1 MNTAYRLLAAAPL
14 SAMLLSAVLLTGCHV
29 TESGSGPNKNVD
41 IGTPFGSMK
50 VNTNDKGDLSAIG
63 LSAYPGAV
71 PEKKDNDK
79 DGNSADVN
87 LSFGNFHIGV
97 KAASYQTTDAPGKVL
112 DFYRKD
118 MHARYGDVI
127 ECQHDKP
134 VGTPTRTSQGLTCS
148 DSKGTHVDT
157 SDDKDKKGVSIH
169 GTLNGSDV
177 NQGANIELR
186 AGSQLHMHIVG
197 VDPKDGGTKI
207 GLVLLDL
214 PSHLG
219 DNNGK
224 SPE

>member
-1 MNTAYRLLAAAPL
+1 MNTAYRLLAAASL
-14 SAMLLSAVLLTGCHV
+14 SALLLTGCHV
-29 TESGSGPNKNVD
+29 TETGSGPNKNVD

-63 LSAYPGAV
+63 LTAYPGAV

-87 LSFGNFHIGV
+87 LSFGDFHLGV

-118 MHARYGDVI
+118 LHARYGDVI

-148 DSKGTHVDT
+148 DSKGTHVNT
-157 SDDKDKKGVSIH
+157 DDEDKKGVSIH
-169 GTLNGSDV
+169 GTLNGSDI
-177 NQGANIELR
+177 NASAKIELR
-186 AGSQLHMHIVG
+186 AGSQQHMHIVG

-219 DNNGK
+219 DNGK

>member
-1 MNTAYRLLAAAPL
+1 MNTAHRLLAATSL
-14 SAMLLSAVLLTGCHV
+14 SVAVLLTGCHI
-29 TESGSGPNKNVD
+29 TETGSGPNKNVD

-63 LSAYPGAV
+63 LSAYPSAV

-87 LSFGNFHIGV
+87 LSFGDFHLGV

-118 MHARYGDVI
+118 LHARYGDVI

-157 SDDKDKKGVSIH
+157 SADKDKGVSIH

-177 NQGANIELR
+177 NASSNIELR
-186 AGSQLHMHIVG
+186 AGSQQHMHIVG
-197 VDPKDGGTKI
+197 VDRKDGGTKI

-219 DNNGK
+219 DHNSK
-224 SPE
+224 DPE